1 MLIADLHVHSNHS
14 NDGID
19 NVKVLIAAALEKKLN
34 CISIT
39 DHNTV
44 NGSLEAIEYVEE
56 EHIPI
61 TVIPGIE
68 ISTSDGHLLAYGI
81 TRDVDKGMG
90 MRETA
95 ILVRKLGG
103 ISAIAHPFQFYR
115 HGIVAFWRA
124 ISVVDA
130 VEVFNAKFY
139 MGVCN
144 TLSSIIAKKYGKT
157 AIAGS
162 DAHSREMVGY
172 GITEIYAHDLHS
184 AIHAIKGGRVKVR
197 GRRIPISIQLQNS
210 LRKMMRMRV

>member
-14 NDGID
+14 SDGVD
-19 NVKVLIAAALEKKLN
+19 SVKALIAAALEKGLN

-44 NGSLEAIEYVEE
+44 NGSLEAMEYVEE

-61 TVIPGIE
+61 TVIPGVE
-68 ISTSDGHLLAYGI
+68 ISTSDGHMLAYGI
-81 TRDVDKGMG
+81 TRDVDRGME
-90 MRETA
+90 MKETA

-103 ISAIAHPFQFYR
+103 ISAIAHPFRFHK
-115 HGIVAFWRA
+115 HGIVAFWKV

-130 VEVFNAKFY
+130 IEVFNAKFY

-144 TLSSIIAKKYGKT
+144 TLSSIIAKRYNKP

-162 DAHSREMVGY
+162 DAHCKEMVGY
-172 GITEIYAHDLHS
+172 GITEIYASNSHS
-184 AIHAIKGGRVKVR
+184 ALHAIKDGRVKVR

-210 LRKMMRMRV
+210 LRKLRSTL